1 MDPATRIAELEAENA
16 QLRAELAQ
24 RDALIATMQEQLRA
38 LEARMAAM
46 QRRIFGRSSE
56 QLHDPN
62 QQAIDFGQGASGP
75 FAVAAA
81 PAEDAAAAPADGDD
95 ENDDGRPARQGRGR
109 QRRLLL
115 REIVVEERVIDVPE
129 SQRIASD
136 GTPLRQLT
144 EEVSERLDY
153 IPAHYRRLRIVRPVY
168 GKPFADDEPRL
179 VAPPPRFLVAKGLP
193 TDALAIHV
201 LVSKYADHLPLYRQ
215 SAIFERTGLP
225 IARSTLCGWVKAVCE
240 RLLPVWEAIGA
251 EVRGGRYLHLDDT
264 PIRVQAPGGCD
275 LGRMWVY
282 AVPDAVQVRFAPSRA
297 GCWPM
302 DALEHYRGWVVSDAY
317 AGHNALFA
325 DGRRRAAAC
334 WAHVRRRFW
343 EIRKIEPE
351 ALAMIRRINGIYRI
365 ERQLRLANADE
376 AAVLQRRQQESV
388 PRIAEIRAHLDRLA
402 GTVLP
407 KATLGQ
413 AVFYPLGIWDALTAY
428 AGTGF
433 VPIDNN
439 LAERSIRPLAVGRK
453 NYLFLGSGEDGGGDW
468 AATAYSVIGSCRL
481 NGIDPVRYLTDIAPH
496 LADDRFRDHA
506 AITPRAWAVRRR
518 AVAAA

>member
-1 MDPATRIAELEAENA
+1 MDPSARIAELEE
-16 QLRAELAQ
+16 QLRQ

-38 LEARMAAM
+38 MEARIAAM
-46 QRRIFGRSSE
+46 QRRLFGRSSE

-62 QQAIDFGQGASGP
+62 QQAIDFGHGASGP

-81 PAEDAAAAPADGDD
+81 PAEDAAASSATADDADD
-95 ENDDGRPARQGRGR
+95 ANDSPVRQGCGR
-109 QRRLLL
+109 RRRLLL
-115 REIVVEERVIDVPE
+115 REIVVEERVVDVPE

-136 GTPLRQLT
+136 GTPLRKLT

-153 IPAHYRRLRIVRPVY
+153 IPAHYRRLRLVRPVY
-168 GKPFADDEPRL
+168 GLPFVDDEPRV

-240 RLLPVWEAIGA
+240 RLVPIWEAIGA
-251 EVRGGRYLHLDDT
+251 EVCGGRYLHLDDT

-275 LGRMWVY
+275 LGRMWFY

-302 DALEHYRGWVVSDAY
+302 DALDSYRGWVVSDAY

-325 DGRRRAAAC
+325 DGRRRTAAC

-343 EIRKIEPE
+343 EIRASEPE
-351 ALAMIRRINGIYRI
+351 ALAMVRRINGIYRI

-376 AAVLQRRQQESV
+376 AAVLQRRQREFV

-402 GTVLP
+402 GTALP

-428 AGTGF
+428 ANTGF
-433 VPIDNN
+433 LPIDNN
-439 LAERSIRPLAVGRK
+439 LTERSIRPLAVGRK

-481 NGIDPVRYLTDIAPH
+481 NGLDPVRYLTDIAPY

-506 AITPRAWAVRRR
+506 AITPRAWAAKRR